1 MIYMWKRENS
11 NDPRN
16 FIVRR
21 DFNIGDTIV
30 CKKTYSFKFKIG
42 EEYKVL
48 VEHKDSGSEC
58 AERFYY
64 VGTKDD
70 EYICKF
76 HCTEKKKFLDI
87 PDFYDYF
94 CSIIEMRKIKLKKIN
109 K

>member
-30 CKKTYSFKFKIG
+30 CKKTYSGEIAYPYNSFFKFKIG

-76 HCTEKKKFLDI
+76 HCTEKKNFLI
-87 PDFYDYF
+87 FRIF
-94 CSIIEMRKIKLKKIN
+94 MITFVQ
-109 K
+109 